1 MSRRFSAQEP
11 DGTDG
16 AATEPV
22 GSLGLLDDVDLEAKL
37 REAKEELFNLR
48 FQAATGQLESHGRLR
63 TVKKDIARI
72 YTVVREREL
81 GIRVAPGAETTEEA

>member
-1 MSRRFSAQEP
+1 MAQ
-11 DGTDG
+11 GI
-16 AATEPV
+16 AAHE
-22 GSLGLLDDVDLEAKL
+22 LDELNDVDLEAKL

-81 GIRVAPGAETTEEA
+81 GIRVAPGDAERSTDEDGSE

>member
-1 MSRRFSAQEP
+1 M
-11 DGTDG
+11 
-16 AATEPV
+16 AANVTRAHD
-22 GSLGLLDDVDLEAKL
+22 LDELNDVDLEAKL

-81 GIRVAPGAETTEEA
+81 GIRTAPATEEEN